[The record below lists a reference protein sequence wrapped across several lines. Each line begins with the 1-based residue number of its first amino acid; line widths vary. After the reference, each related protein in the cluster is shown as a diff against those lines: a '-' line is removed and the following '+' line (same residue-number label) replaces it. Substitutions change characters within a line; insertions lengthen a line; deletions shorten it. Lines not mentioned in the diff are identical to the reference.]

1 MPGNYKA
8 SLDFAFWAGV
18 IALVGGGLHGVIAYH
33 LFVDGATAG
42 HHLIV
47 MLAVNHPT
55 PMGMT
60 CQPMFFLNF
69 WVILQFD
76 LYTWS
81 QFKFSLGFKLH
92 QLTPMV
98 ANWFIKIIC

>member
-1 MPGNYKA
+1 MVRVA
-8 SLDFAFWAGV
+8 WEVDDVEALALDVAGVQVMVGGV

-55 PMGMT
+55 PM
-60 CQPMFFLNF
+60 
-69 WVILQFD
+69 V
-76 LYTWS
+76 S
-81 QFKFSLGFKLH
+81 
-92 QLTPMV
+92 MV
-98 ANWFIKIIC
+98 GAEAEATARVTVADTEE